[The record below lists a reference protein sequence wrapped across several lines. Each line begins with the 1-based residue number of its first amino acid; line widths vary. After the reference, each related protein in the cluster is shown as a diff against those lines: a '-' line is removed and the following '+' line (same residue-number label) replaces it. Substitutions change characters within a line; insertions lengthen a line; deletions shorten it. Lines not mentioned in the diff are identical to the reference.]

1 MVARL
6 NRDIYDM
13 RSLPLVPAHDLR
25 KCHECI
31 NSTEDALIL
40 DLEDTVPCELK
51 PDARTNCQQ
60 LIAEYRHLKR
70 IFVRIN
76 SFSTGLAEADLD
88 AIVPTSLYGIVLP
101 KCEGG
106 QDVVR
111 LTRKLAERETA
122 MGLSSGFIRILPA
135 VTGTMNSVFKL
146 GTYTRHTSDRLCG
159 LFWGEGDLAAD
170 IDTLCDQ
177 GRLAQYAFTFKMARS
192 LVVLAAASLKVPVYD
207 AVTFSVLSD
216 TRMQSE
222 PTNDVDNCLL
232 SPL

>member
-1 MVARL
+1 
-6 NRDIYDM
+6 M

-31 NSTEDALIL
+31 NSTEDAFIL

-51 PDARTNCQQ
+51 PGARRNCQQ

-70 IFVRIN
+70 IYVRIN
-76 SFSTGLAEADLD
+76 SLSTGLAEADLD
-88 AIVPTSLYGIVLP
+88 AIVPAAPYGIVLP
-101 KCEGG
+101 KCEDG
-106 QDVVR
+106 QDVAK

-122 MGLSSGFIRILPA
+122 MGLSNGFIRILPA

-170 IDTLCDQ
+170 IHIAGDQ
-177 GRLAQYAFTFKMARS
+177 GRLAQYAFTFKMAKS
-192 LVVLAAASLKVPVYD
+192 LVLLAAASLKVPVYD
-207 AVTFSVLSD
+207 AVSFGALSD
-216 TRMQSE
+216 KKMHSE
-222 PTNDVDNCLL
+222 PADDADNCLAK
-232 SPL
+232 PLQQNA